1 MRPLY
6 LSGFNVRLNVDR
18 ARLIVH
24 DGFHT
29 PDDMPEEL
37 AVEPRHAHFDSVII
51 DGHSGS
57 MSLDSIKWLMRHDI
71 PIHLLDYDGTLLSST
86 LPSEPVNGPLK
97 IAQVKAYS
105 DPVKRLRIAKKLVE
119 AKSQRTVNLL
129 EWLGSR
135 YEGLGSAGEDVR
147 AEVQRIDDCNNLPK
161 LMQVEGHIADI
172 YWHQLALILPEKLRF
187 NSRLHETRQMN
198 SSDPVNSLLN
208 YGYAILESECRK
220 ALNSVGLEPT
230 IGFLHEARQTKH
242 PLVYDLQEPFRW
254 LVDTTIIESLECRRF
269 GRKDF
274 YRLDNYVL
282 RIRPDAARRLLD
294 ILQVKFNATIHYR
307 GKCYGWNTILRLK
320 CQELAGYILSKR
332 NELDFSHPCP
342 ILSRDDSETFRNRIL
357 SLSVAEARKLGI
369 RKNTLWYMQQRA
381 RTHKRMRIHNPVKE
395 RLTLGSLPAT

>member
-1 MRPLY
+1 LRPLY

-18 ARLIVH
+18 ARLIVR

-37 AVEPRHAHFDSVII
+37 AVEPRRAHFDSIII

-57 MSLDSIKWLMRHDI
+57 VSLDSIKWLMRHGV
-71 PIHLLDYDGTLLSST
+71 PIYLLDYDGTLLSST
-86 LPSEPVNGPLK
+86 LPNEPVNGPLK
-97 IAQVKAYS
+97 IAQMEAYN

-119 AKSQRTVNLL
+119 AKSQRTIDLL
-129 EWLGSR
+129 AWLGSR
-135 YEGLGSAGEDVR
+135 YEDLGSAQEDAR
-147 AEVQRIDDCNNLPK
+147 AQAQRIGECNNLPK
-161 LMQVEGHIADI
+161 LMQVEGSIADI
-172 YWHQLALILPEKLRF
+172 YWHQLSLILPEELRF
-187 NSRLHETRQMN
+187 HSRLHETRQMN

-208 YGYAILESECRK
+208 YSYAILESECRR

-254 LVDTTIIESLECRRF
+254 LVDAAIIGALESRRF

-282 RIRPDAARRLLD
+282 RLRPDAARRLLD
-294 ILQVKFNATIHYR
+294 ILQIKFNATIQYR
-307 GKCYGWNTILRLK
+307 GKHYSWNTILRLK
-320 CQELAGYILSKR
+320 CQELAGYVLSQR
-332 NELDFSHPCP
+332 NELDFGHPCP
-342 ILSRDDSETFRNRIL
+342 TLSRDDSEKFRNRIL
-357 SLSVAEARKLGI
+357 SLSVAEARELGI

-381 RTHKRMRIHNPVKE
+381 RTSKQMRIYNLVKD
-395 RLTLGSLPAT
+395 RLAQGNITS

>member
-1 MRPLY
+1 
-6 LSGFNVRLNVDR
+6 
-18 ARLIVH
+18 
-24 DGFHT
+24 
-29 PDDMPEEL
+29 
-37 AVEPRHAHFDSVII
+37 
-51 DGHSGS
+51 
-57 MSLDSIKWLMRHDI
+57 
-71 PIHLLDYDGTLLSST
+71 
-86 LPSEPVNGPLK
+86 
-97 IAQVKAYS
+97 
-105 DPVKRLRIAKKLVE
+105 
-119 AKSQRTVNLL
+119 
-129 EWLGSR
+129 
-135 YEGLGSAGEDVR
+135 
-147 AEVQRIDDCNNLPK
+147 
-161 LMQVEGHIADI
+161 MQVEGHIADI
-172 YWHQLALILPEKLRF
+172 YWRQLALILPEKLRF
-187 NSRLHETRQMN
+187 DSRLHETRQMN

-254 LVDTTIIESLECRRF
+254 LVDTTIIESLESRKF

-282 RIRPDAARRLLD
+282 RLKPDAARRLLD
-294 ILQVKFNATIHYR
+294 ILQIKFNGTIHYR
-307 GKCYGWNTILRLK
+307 GTSYGWNTILRLK

-381 RTHKRMRIHNPVKE
+381 RTRKRMRIYNPVKQ
-395 RLTLGSLPAT
+395 RLAQDSINQDECLGATKTQLGRDSQSQGAQRNH